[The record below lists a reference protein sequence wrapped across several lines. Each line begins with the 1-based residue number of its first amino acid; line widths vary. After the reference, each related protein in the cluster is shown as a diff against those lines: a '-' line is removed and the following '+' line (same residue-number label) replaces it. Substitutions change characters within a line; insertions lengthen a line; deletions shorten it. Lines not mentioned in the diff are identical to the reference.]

1 MSKVVKSGVT
11 QAVFSDDQSEF
22 FTSFLRKVA
31 PETAHI
37 LETTVAEIRR
47 EAERQWPVRQ
57 SSGKSK
63 DERLAV
69 RRQIAIFQRL
79 GYPQAKARAAANSM
93 LLRNEL
99 NVTVLSEQQRAEQRE
114 STSQHSIDRFRTNII
129 ISPNGQV
136 TASVSNDAPYAWSIK
151 MGIDSRTRGGSPIF
165 LPLGSRISN
174 ELLWK
179 PAKKEAKK
187 IADVVA
193 EEITKLIDRS

>member
-11 QAVFSDDQSEF
+11 QAVYSDDQSEF
-22 FTSFLRKVA
+22 FTSFLKKVA

-57 SSGKSK
+57 SSGRSK

-79 GYPQAKARAAANSM
+79 GYPRAKATAAANSM
-93 LLRNEL
+93 LLRGKL
-99 NVTVLSEQQRAEQRE
+99 NVNLLSEEQRAEQRE
-114 STSQHSIDRFRTNII
+114 STSQHSIDRFRTSII
-129 ISPNGQV
+129 ISPSGDV
-136 TASVSNDAPYAWSIK
+136 KASVSNDAPYAWIIK
-151 MGIDSRTRGGSPIF
+151 MGIDSRTRGGAPIF
-165 LPLGSRISN
+165 LPLGTRVSN

-187 IADVVA
+187 IAEVVA